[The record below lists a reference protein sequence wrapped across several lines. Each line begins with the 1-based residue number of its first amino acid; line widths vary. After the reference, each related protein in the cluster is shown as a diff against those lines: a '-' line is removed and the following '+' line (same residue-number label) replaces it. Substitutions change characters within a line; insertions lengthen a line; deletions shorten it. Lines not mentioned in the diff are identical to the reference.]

1 MKRKIVI
8 DPITRIEGHLR
19 IEVEVDDDNIIQ
31 EAYASGQL
39 FRGIE
44 IILKDRDPRDAG
56 LLAGRICGVCTNSH
70 FRAAV
75 SCVEDAYALQ
85 IPKNAQI
92 IRDLMAMALF
102 IQDHVVHFYHLH
114 SLDFVDVTKALEA
127 DTEKTSRTAYAY
139 SDNPF
144 RNSRTHYDN
153 VKQKLKTFIDSGKLG
168 PFANGY
174 WGHKT
179 YRLTPE
185 QNLIML
191 SHYLDALKFQTNISK
206 AVAIFGGKTPHPQS
220 IVVGGISSVA
230 DMLNPSRLN
239 EYIFLVKEAK
249 EFIDRAYLPDMKLL
263 ATAYRSEIKAGT
275 GRANGNFISVG
286 GYDFDESRLFE
297 SGVIYNH
304 DFDTVEEFNHEKISE
319 HIDRS
324 WYRDEGEEE
333 LFYTDLNE
341 DATLRT
347 EKSSDKYSWI
357 KAPRYDGNTM
367 ECGPLARLLVNY
379 AKENKP
385 FKPFVD
391 TFLKETGL
399 ELMDLCTAV
408 GRNAARAIETQYITE
423 FIFKL
428 VNNLLQNIKYYDTK
442 TWTQYD
448 FESLKKES
456 RGKAF
461 FEVPR
466 GVLSHFISVKEQK
479 IHNYSVIAPTTWNA
493 TPKNADA
500 QRGAYEEALI
510 GMKLED
516 TDKPLEVLKVIHSFD
531 PCIACAVHVI
541 DARGKTLGDYRVT

>member
-1 MKRKIVI
+1 
-8 DPITRIEGHLR
+8 
-19 IEVEVDDDNIIQ
+19 
-31 EAYASGQL
+31 
-39 FRGIE
+39 
-44 IILKDRDPRDAG
+44 
-56 LLAGRICGVCTNSH
+56 
-70 FRAAV
+70 
-75 SCVEDAYALQ
+75 
-85 IPKNAQI
+85 
-92 IRDLMAMALF
+92 
-102 IQDHVVHFYHLH
+102 
-114 SLDFVDVTKALEA
+114 
-127 DTEKTSRTAYAY
+127 
-139 SDNPF
+139 
-144 RNSRTHYDN
+144 
-153 VKQKLKTFIDSGKLG
+153 
-168 PFANGY
+168 
-174 WGHKT
+174 
-179 YRLTPE
+179 
-185 QNLIML
+185 ML

-541 DARGKTLGDYRVT
+541 DAKGKELGRYRL

>member
-8 DPITRIEGHLR
+8 DPVTRIEGHLR
-19 IEVEVDDDNIIQ
+19 IEVEIDDENIIR

-70 FRAAV
+70 FRSAV

-85 IPKNAQI
+85 IPKNARI

-114 SLDFVDVTKALEA
+114 ALDFVDVTKALEA
-127 DTEKTSRTAYAY
+127 DTALTSQTAYAY

-144 RNSRTHYDN
+144 RNSRTHYEN
-153 VKQKLKTFIDSGKLG
+153 VKQKLKTFIDSGRLG

-174 WGHKT
+174 WGHKA

-239 EYIFLVKEAK
+239 EYIFIIKEAK

-263 ATAYRSEIKAGT
+263 TSAYRSEIKAAE

-286 GYDFDESRLFE
+286 GYEFDESRLFE

-304 DFDTVEEFNHEKISE
+304 DFSSVEAFDHEKISE
-319 HIDRS
+319 HIERS
-324 WYRDEGEEE
+324 WYTNDDTP
-333 LFYTDLNE
+333 FYTDLNE

-357 KAPRYDGNTM
+357 KAPRYDGHTM
-367 ECGPLARLLVNY
+367 ECGPLARLLVSY
-379 AKENKP
+379 AKGNET

-391 TFLKETGL
+391 AFLNDTDL
-399 ELMDLCTAV
+399 ELMDLSTTV

-428 VNNLLQNIKYYDTK
+428 VSNLLQNIKYYDTK
-442 TWTQYD
+442 TWTGYD
-448 FESLKKES
+448 PDTLEKES
-456 RGKAF
+456 SGKAF

-466 GVLSHFISVKEQK
+466 GVLSHFVSIKEQK
-479 IHNYSVIAPTTWNA
+479 IQHYSVIAPTTWNA
-493 TPKNADA
+493 TPKNADS
-500 QRGAYEEALI
+500 QRGAYEASLI
-510 GMKLED
+510 GIKLED
-516 TDKPLEVLKVIHSFD
+516 AAKPLEVLKVIHSFD

-541 DARGKTLGDYRVT
+541 DARGRELGHYKVT